1 MIEPRLFLCNEAVLA
16 ENDPLRDG
24 RHTVELRTFGTR
36 QNVNINLEDLARV
49 FHEHL
54 TPRLKDLL
62 EIASYIYTA
71 DCGTNR
77 GEKGKWGDND
87 STEPWPRDFQ
97 FVVPVRD
104 LKFWADSEVAALLS
118 EITLFLAD
126 DKCQFMFLPFSG
138 PDEKQLY
145 FEYGGWDDWPFYDV
159 DRVIMFSGGLDSLAG
174 AVETAA
180 NGGKLVLVSHRP
192 VTTQGKRQKDL
203 CQALTQMFPV
213 PTIHIPVC
221 INKDENISREH
232 TQRTRSFLYATLGAI
247 VAASVRAA
255 GVRFFENGIVSLN
268 LPVADEVLRS
278 RASRTTH
285 PKSLQLFE
293 QFFSRVL
300 GRQTAFDNPYVLKT
314 KAEVVSLIGA
324 KNAGPLI
331 GQSCSCSH
339 QGLFHSK
346 TQWHCG
352 TCSQCIDRRMAIFA
366 SGVEQYDKADDYV
379 SDVFTGPRDE
389 GYERQIAVNYA
400 RHAMEL
406 NRMSAVEMAA
416 KFNAELS
423 RASRCFPRRS
433 EAAEEFVEMHRR
445 HGKAA
450 MEVLESQIQQHATE
464 ITCGTLE
471 PSSMLALVVGRQHC
485 EPGWTRYAGKL
496 TDLLRRG
503 VPTACKTHKPKDE
516 PHLQQIC
523 DGILQSFDEDIER
536 EFPFMR
542 WASGATKA
550 DWSKDSLRLW
560 VELKYVRKRTDVRTI
575 EKAIAEDITKYGDN
589 QVRVLYIVYDP
600 GHLVDDEAAF
610 STPIRKRPGMLVDFI
625 R

>member
-1 MIEPRLFLCNEAVLA
+1 MIEPRLFLCNDPVLP
-16 ENDPLRDG
+16 ENDPIRDR
-24 RHTVELRTFGTR
+24 RHAVELRTYGSR
-36 QNVNINLEDLARV
+36 QNVNIHLEDLAHV

-54 TPRLKDLL
+54 TPRLRDLL

-71 DCGTNR
+71 DCGTHR
-77 GEKGKWGDND
+77 GGKWGDNE
-87 STEPWPRDFQ
+87 STEPWTRDFH
-97 FVVPVRD
+97 FVIPVRD
-104 LKFWADSEVAALLS
+104 LGFWSAPESVAVLS
-118 EITLFLAD
+118 EIVELLAN
-126 DKCQFMFLPFSG
+126 DKCQFTFLPFNG

-145 FEYGGWDDWPFYDV
+145 LGYSELDDWPFYDV
-159 DRVIMFSGGLDSLAG
+159 ARVIMFSGGLDSLAG
-174 AVETAA
+174 VVETAA
-180 NGGKLVLVSHRP
+180 NGDKLVLVSHRP
-192 VTTQGKRQKDL
+192 VTTQSRRQKDL
-203 CQALTQMFPV
+203 CLAVTKMFPV
-213 PTIHIPVC
+213 PTVHIPVF
-221 INKDENISREH
+221 INKDKNISKEY
-232 TQRTRSFLYATLGAI
+232 TQRTRSFLYAALGAI

-255 GVRFFENGIVSLN
+255 GVRFFENGVVSLN
-268 LPVADEVLRS
+268 LPVADEVLQS

-285 PKSLQLFE
+285 PRTLQLFE

-300 GRQTAFDNPYVLKT
+300 GRQLTFDNPYVLKT
-314 KAEVVSLIGA
+314 KAEVVSIIGEKGAGELIG
-324 KNAGPLI
+324 L
-331 GQSCSCSH
+331 SCSCSH

-352 TCSQCIDRRMAIFA
+352 TCSQCIDRRMAIVA
-366 SGVEQYDKADDYV
+366 NGMEQHDNVDDYV
-379 SDVFTGPRDE
+379 SDVFTGPRKE

-433 EAAEEFVEMHRR
+433 EAAEKFVEMHRR
-445 HGKAA
+445 HGKTA
-450 MEVLESQIQQHATE
+450 MEVLERQVQRHATE
-464 ITCGTLE
+464 IACATLD
-471 PSSMLALVVGRQHC
+471 PTSMLALVVGRQHC

-550 DWSKDSLRLW
+550 DWSKGDLRLW
-560 VELKYVRKRTDVRTI
+560 VELKYVRKRTDIRPI
-575 EKAIAEDITKYGDN
+575 EKSIAEDITKYGDN

-610 STPIRKRPGMLVDFI
+610 STPIRKRPAMLVEFI

>member
-1 MIEPRLFLCNEAVLA
+1 MIEPRLFLCNDAVLP

-24 RHTVELRTFGTR
+24 RHTVELRTYGSR
-36 QNVNINLEDLARV
+36 RNVNIHLEDLARV

-54 TPRLKDLL
+54 TPRLQDLL

-71 DCGTNR
+71 DCGTQR
-77 GEKGKWGDND
+77 GGKWGDND
-87 STEPWPRDFQ
+87 TTEPWPRDFR

-104 LKFWADSEVAALLS
+104 VGFWGNPEVAGLLS
-118 EITLFLAD
+118 EIALFLAD
-126 DKCQFMFLPFSG
+126 DKCQLTFVPFSG

-145 FEYGGWDDWPFYDV
+145 LEYGGWDDWPFYDV
-159 DRVIMFSGGLDSLAG
+159 DRVLMFSGGLDSLAG
-174 AVETAA
+174 VVETAA
-180 NGGKLVLVSHRP
+180 DGNKLVLVSHRP

-203 CQALTQMFPV
+203 CHALNQMFPV

-232 TQRTRSFLYATLGAI
+232 TQRTRSLLYAALGAI

-255 GVRFFENGIVSLN
+255 GVRFFENGLVSLN

-285 PKSLQLFE
+285 PRSLQLFE
-293 QFFSRVL
+293 EFLSRVL
-300 GRQTAFDNPYVLKT
+300 DRQVTFDNPYLLKT
-314 KAEVVSLIGA
+314 KAEVVSIIGEKGAGELIG
-324 KNAGPLI
+324 L
-331 GQSCSCSH
+331 SCSCSH
-339 QGLFHSK
+339 QGLFQSK
-346 TQWHCG
+346 TRWHCG
-352 TCSQCIDRRMAIFA
+352 TCSQCIDRRMAVVA
-366 SGVEQYDKADDYV
+366 AGMEQYDKADDYV
-379 SDVFTGPRDE
+379 SDVFTGPRKE
-389 GYERQIAVNYA
+389 GFERQIAVNYA

-433 EAAEEFVEMHRR
+433 ETAEKFVEMHQR
-445 HGKAA
+445 HAKTV
-450 MEVLESQIQQHATE
+450 MEVLDGQVQRNASE
-464 ITCGTLE
+464 ITRGTLD
-471 PSSMLALVVGRQHC
+471 PTSMLALVVGGQHC
-485 EPGWTRYAGKL
+485 ESGWSRYALKL
-496 TDLLRRG
+496 VGLLRRG
-503 VPTACKTHKPKDE
+503 VPTACKTNKPNDE
-516 PHLQQIC
+516 PHLQEIC
-523 DGILQSFDEDIER
+523 DGILQSFDDGLER

-560 VELKYVRKRTDVRTI
+560 VELKYVRKRADIRTI

-589 QVRVLYIVYDP
+589 QVRVLFVVYDP
-600 GHLVDDEAAF
+600 SHLIDDEAAF
-610 STPIRKRPGMLVDFI
+610 SAPIRKRPGMLVEFV